1 MSSPAPFI
9 LARSIAARRRS
20 LADRLDVA
28 LGLSAGAVGTSGL
41 AHAGDADAPRTP
53 HTLLLPEHYKIFEGG
68 TAVFALESGEQL
80 SLTSDQY
87 VLLDGGL
94 LLVVDELVQNTMAK
108 LPVRGSLRTQLLTEV
123 EPVRNQDGNIVE
135 VSSTQPLWSGDVS
148 QPGLFEEIDLQT
160 YELAQNTGSD
170 AADVASS
177 LDDSGGLSLLAGAS
191 LLALSAGLF
200 GLLPREDEDDGSS
213 TGGGTAANQP
223 PTITSGGTATA
234 AENQVTTSYTPTATD
249 PENDS
254 VSFSIIGGADADKF
268 ELVGG
273 ALKFKQAPDF
283 ETPGSADNDNVYE
296 VQIQA
301 SDGNGGTAT
310 QSVSVTVT
318 NLSDNGLRGLK
329 IVGIDANDQLGFQLS
344 ALGDFDGDD
353 LPDLAVGRRT
363 ERTAPE
369 SSKDEGQ
376 AFVIFGAS
384 LASDADGEIQLTD
397 EFFDGN
403 YGVQITGINQG
414 DAFGMAMTATPDM
427 TGDGKRDLF
436 LGAEWSEF
444 SKQNQGEAYFISSEN
459 IASATNGKIDLSD
472 SSFDT
477 AGLFR
482 FLGINAED
490 RLANEAGGV
499 SYIGDLNQDG
509 LPELVATAAAAN
521 GELYLILSDF
531 LSANSGSTQLT
542 DGYFDGVS
550 GIRIIGIEPGDNF
563 GTSPHSI
570 GDLDGDGLD
579 ELLVGAMSG
588 NNADNRGETY
598 VIYSSAL
605 IASNGGVIQL
615 TEAYF
620 DGVTGVRILGIDNN
634 SGRGDESGRNIINIG
649 DLNGDG
655 KEEVV
660 TSAVY
665 ADDGSTWQGEVY
677 VVFSSAITSDPDG
690 QIQLTEAL
698 LDGTNGVRIVGIA
711 SNDRIGDELTTIN
724 DMDGDGRE
732 ELVIGARWAG
742 SSSEG
747 ETYILY
753 SSAMISDQDGEIR
766 LSSEFFDG
774 INGIRILG
782 MPGDRAGEALE
793 ALDDLDGDGFEEL
806 VVGAWIAEDGST
818 DEGVAYVLYSSA
830 LFDINSHLTP
840 GTIQLSDDWF

>member
-1 MSSPAPFI
+1 MDSDNESLPVFSSGTTANF
-9 LARSIAARRRS
+9 AENGTGTVYTA
-20 LADRLDVA
+20 VA
-28 LGLSAGAVGTSGL
+28 T
-41 AHAGDADAPRTP
+41 DAD
-53 HTLLLPEHYKIFEGG
+53 
-68 TAVFALESGEQL
+68 
-80 SLTSDQY
+80 
-87 VLLDGGL
+87 
-94 LLVVDELVQNTMAK
+94 
-108 LPVRGSLRTQLLTEV
+108 
-123 EPVRNQDGNIVE
+123 
-135 VSSTQPLWSGDVS
+135 GD
-148 QPGLFEEIDLQT
+148 
-160 YELAQNTGSD
+160 
-170 AADVASS
+170 
-177 LDDSGGLSLLAGAS
+177 
-191 LLALSAGLF
+191 
-200 GLLPREDEDDGSS
+200 
-213 TGGGTAANQP
+213 
-223 PTITSGGTATA
+223 
-234 AENQVTTSYTPTATD
+234 TPTYYL
-249 PENDS
+249 
-254 VSFSIIGGADADKF
+254 IGGADQAHFDIDSSS
-268 ELVGG
+268 G
-273 ALKFKQAPDF
+273 ALTFKSAPDY
-283 ETPGSADNDNVYE
+283 ETPTDASSPPDNVYE
-296 VQIQA
+296 VQIEA
-301 SDGNGGTAT
+301 RDGNGGTAM

-318 NLSDNGLRGLK
+318 NLNDYGLRGLK

-344 ALGDFDGDD
+344 SLGDFDGDS

-369 SSKDEGQ
+369 SSKDEGE

-384 LASDADGEIQLTD
+384 LASDTDGEIQLTD

-414 DAFGMAMTATPDM
+414 DAFGMAMTATPDI

-444 SKQNQGEAYFISSEN
+444 SKQNQGEAYLISSEN
-459 IASATNGKIDLSD
+459 IATAPNGKIDLSD

-499 SYIGDLNQDG
+499 SYISDLNEDG

-521 GELYLILSDF
+521 GELYIILSDF

-542 DGYFDGVS
+542 DSYFDGIS

-563 GTSPHSI
+563 GTSPNLI

-579 ELLVGAMSG
+579 ELLVGATSE
-588 NNADNRGETY
+588 NNSDNRGETY

-605 IASNGGVIQL
+605 KASSGGVIQL

-634 SGRGDESGRNIINIG
+634 SGRGDESGRNIIHIG

-677 VVFSSAITSDPDG
+677 VLFSSAITSDPDG
-690 QIQLTEAL
+690 QIQLTEGL

-711 SNDRIGDELTTIN
+711 SNDRMGDELTTIN

-753 SSAMISDQDGEIR
+753 SSAMIADSDGEIR

-774 INGIRILG
+774 TNGIRILG

-793 ALDDLDGDGFEEL
+793 AIDDLDGDGLEEL
-806 VVGAWIAEDGST
+806 VVGAWISEDGST

-830 LFDINSHLTP
+830 LLDTNSHLTP